1 MAITIPS
8 YVAPNEL
15 IQSAWG
21 NGVVDALI
29 DLDALLINLT
39 AYTPTVGG
47 TGWALG
53 AGSSQG
59 YWVKSNGVTQVWV
72 FVQFGAGATF
82 GAAAALTLSLPA
94 AATVGGSMAGFTA
107 SVAAITY
114 PIVMGVAGSA
124 MTAQVTNATGGAGT
138 PVRLNNTT
146 STAPGTWAS
155 GSVVT
160 GTGSYI

>member
-21 NGVVDALI
+21 NGVVDALT

-107 SVAAITY
+107 SVASITY
-114 PIVMGVAGSA
+114 PILMGVAGSA
-124 MTAQVTNATGGAGT
+124 MTAQIYNGTGATA
-138 PVRLNNTT
+138 PVRLNNT
-146 STAPGTWAS
+146 SSSAPGTWAS
-155 GSVVT
+155 GSTVT